1 MPYKPK
7 PNPAGLQLE
16 RARKLLDEGRN
27 REALILAL
35 DALLHALDHLYN
47 SLVSMQ
53 QALAPALPPYSDTQ
67 EEKPHSCFEGRLLEK
82 KPPLFH

>member
-7 PNPAGLQLE
+7 PDTAALQIE

-27 REALILAL
+27 REALNLAL
-35 DALLHALDHLYN
+35 DALLQALDHLYN

-53 QALAPALPPYSDTQ
+53 KTLDPALPRYSDTQ
-67 EEKPHSCFEGRLLEK
+67 EEKPHSGFGGRPEK
-82 KPPLFH
+82 KPRFFH

>member
-7 PNPAGLQLE
+7 PNPAGLQIE

-35 DALLHALDHLYN
+35 DALLNALDHLYN

-53 QALAPALPPYSDTQ
+53 QALHPALPPYSDTQ
-67 EEKPHSCFEGRLLEK
+67 EETPHPGFDGRPEK